1 MNRRDVLKQTVIF
14 GGTAAVS
21 STFLSLL
28 QSCQQQARTDWVPR
42 FLDVDQAK
50 LVSALVDTILPTTD
64 TPGGL
69 DVKVD
74 MYIDLVYD
82 QLLDEEAQQ
91 GVRAA
96 LDAFNEKCLSG
107 AGKVFA
113 QLSEE
118 EKATILKEE
127 EANAPKFGRG
137 VWGYGVGP
145 QPEVG
150 FYRSFKSLAIQ
161 GYFTSEEVGKNVM
174 KYDPIPGPF
183 KGCIP
188 FDEVGGVWSY

>member
-1 MNRRDVLKQTVIF
+1 MNRREALKHTALI

-21 STFLSLL
+21 STFIALL
-28 QSCQQQARTDWVPR
+28 ESCMQQVRTDWVPR
-42 FLDVDQAK
+42 FLSVDHAQ
-50 LVSALVDTILPTTD
+50 LVSSLVDTLLPTTD

-74 MYIDLVYD
+74 RFIDLVYD
-82 QLLDEEAQQ
+82 QLLDEKAQQ
-91 GVRAA
+91 RIRTH
-96 LDAFNEKCLSG
+96 LDQFNEKCVAHS
-107 AGKVFA
+107 GKVFA
-113 QLSEE
+113 DLNEAQR
-118 EKATILKEE
+118 KAILEEE
-127 EANAPKFGRG
+127 EANSPKFGRG

-161 GYFTSEEVGKNVM
+161 GYFTSEEIGKNVM
-174 KYDPIPGPF
+174 NYDPIPGPF